1 MSAIPEGPSAE
12 LVLAAIDRA
21 ITQSIRPVSAASDR
35 SIADHLALSRRS
47 GAWRRARLR
56 LRELEDGAEV
66 EQGRRKGI
74 PVWAITQAGRER
86 LARAAGDGRRPA
98 LPESPQHRLWTDS
111 RRLADQEA
119 DRFRA
124 ELSKAL
130 NEGLRLLHNG
140 EAPSQ
145 AWLAL
150 SVRLRRTTER
160 VAAVVFCQDEWPEP
174 REGAPDRSEGPVM
187 RSRGRFGESL

>member
-1 MSAIPEGPSAE
+1 MSANSEGPTAE

-35 SIADHLALSRRS
+35 AIADHLALSRRS
-47 GAWRRARLR
+47 GAWRQARRR
-56 LRELEDGAEV
+56 LRELEDAAEV

-86 LARAAGDGRRPA
+86 LGRAVDDGRRPV

-111 RRLADQEA
+111 RRLAVQEA
-119 DRFRA
+119 DRFSV
-124 ELSKAL
+124 ELSAAL
-130 NEGLRLLHNG
+130 NEGLRLLHDG
-140 EAPSQ
+140 ETPSQ

-150 SVRLRRTTER
+150 SARLRRATER
-160 VAAVVFCQDEWPEP
+160 VAAVAFCQDEWPEP
-174 REGAPDRSEGPVM
+174 QEGAPDRSEGPVM
-187 RSRGRFGESL
+187 RSRGRFGEWL